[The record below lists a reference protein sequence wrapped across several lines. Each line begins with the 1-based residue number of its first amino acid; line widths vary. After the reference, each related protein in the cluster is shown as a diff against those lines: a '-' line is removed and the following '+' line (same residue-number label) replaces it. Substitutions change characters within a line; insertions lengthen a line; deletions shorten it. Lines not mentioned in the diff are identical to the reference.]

1 MPRLRVTVSVCV
13 VVLAGATVM
22 ALWMSAWPRMHDRAT
37 EAAVIAR
44 GARDAKAP
52 PPVSHR
58 RASATSPA
66 PTPSP
71 APAQAAAAPAPLD
84 APSPPYPM
92 AALRKQAGGVVILRV
107 SVDGAGHV
115 TAVDVARSSGHPLL
129 DASAR
134 RTMRRWRF
142 EPPAGHRP
150 MHFDYPVR
158 FRVGDP

>member
-52 PPVSHR
+52 PPPAPHR
-58 RASATSPA
+58 RVRATPSA
-66 PTPSP
+66 PSP
-71 APAQAAAAPAPLD
+71 APVQAAAAPAPLD

-107 SVDGAGHV
+107 GVDGAGHV
-115 TAVDVARSSGHPLL
+115 TAVDVAESSGHPLL
-129 DASAR
+129 DDSAR